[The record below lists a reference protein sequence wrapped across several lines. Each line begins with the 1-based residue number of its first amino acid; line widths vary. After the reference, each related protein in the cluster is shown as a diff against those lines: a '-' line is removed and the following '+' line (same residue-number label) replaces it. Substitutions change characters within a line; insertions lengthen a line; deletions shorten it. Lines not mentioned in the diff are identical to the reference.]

1 MFVKGKQRAMGL
13 YIGCRAGVHNGI
25 GRDPNAAITGIQVD
39 DIEAHACCNERI
51 QVI

>member
-25 GRDPNAAITGIQVD
+25 GRDPNAAIAGEQVN
-39 DIEAHACCNERI
+39 DIKADACSDERI